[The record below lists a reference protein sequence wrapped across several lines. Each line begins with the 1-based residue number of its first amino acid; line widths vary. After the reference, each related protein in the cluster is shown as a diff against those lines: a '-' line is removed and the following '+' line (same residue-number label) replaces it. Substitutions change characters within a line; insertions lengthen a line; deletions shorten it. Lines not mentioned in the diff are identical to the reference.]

1 MPIYEYVHCG
11 SHPDSCHEVFEHFQ
25 SIGSPPLTACPIC
38 GTAVKRVVSL
48 PARHVKGR
56 GHILSDKN
64 ISEKGFSKYVNMGN
78 GRYEKAAGPDEA
90 PDVLDKGIM
99 SQNMPQEL

>member
-1 MPIYEYVHCG
+1 ME
-11 SHPDSCHEVFEHFQ
+11 FEHVQ
-25 SIGSPPLTACPIC
+25 GMNSPVLTACPEC
-38 GTAVKRVVSL
+38 GKPVRRKISL
-48 PARHVKGR
+48 PAKHAKGQ

-90 PDVLDKGIM
+90 PDVLDRGVM
-99 SQNMPQEL
+99 NQNLGS